1 MKTIGTFFLL
11 LLVVFHVTWTEVIE
25 PRLIYAK
32 NNMGL
37 VLYGTVLLAGVF
49 GSVNCLLN
57 KVKEFAGV

>member
-1 MKTIGTFFLL
+1 MKTTGTFFLL

-37 VLYGTVLLAGVF
+37 VLSGTVLLAGAL
-49 GSVNCLLN
+49 GSVNYLLS